1 MQDPTRR
8 WSIQDAL
15 ETYGIPYWGKGYF
28 GVNRKGHIT
37 VLPHRSEKPAID
49 VMELVAELEEQHD
62 VYPPILF
69 RFTNILEHRM
79 KELAGA
85 FRKAIDENHYR
96 GGYFA
101 VYPVKVNQQRQVV
114 EEVCEFGAPLGFGL
128 EAGSKPE
135 LLAVLAMTSDYD
147 MPIICNGFKDEEYIE
162 MVILAQKL
170 GRRIIPV
177 VEKYGELELIV
188 KQAKAHKV
196 RPTLG
201 VRVKLSARGSG
212 RWELSGG
219 LRSKFG
225 LFVPEV
231 LNALD
236 YLKKKEMADCLKLV
250 HFHLGSQ
257 ITNIQNLKNA
267 VNELARVYVDLKKEG
282 AGLELIDVGGGL
294 GVDYDGSQTNFPSS
308 MNYTMEEYAS
318 DIVYRVM
325 SICDEAGVD
334 HPTIVSESGRAMVA
348 HHALLVF
355 DVLGMVRFDQFEAPE
370 TIEPI
375 APAESVPQPLLDLH
389 ERLAQMNR
397 RNCIEYFH
405 DAQQAYEEAMTAFNL
420 GYMNLRQ
427 RAIAE
432 RCFWALCRKVEKL
445 SHAFHHFPEE
455 LEGLSGFLA
464 DSYVCNFSIF
474 QSLPDSWAIDQLF
487 PIVPMHRLDER
498 PTRRGIL
505 VDVTCDSDGKINEF
519 SHPREEKRTLELH
532 ELNGRPYYLGVFLAG
547 AYQEILGD
555 LHNLFGDTHAVH
567 VSVDEDGKTQIRD
580 LVLGDTVAEVLS
592 YVQFS
597 PDQLRQKMRREVERA
612 VRRKLLK
619 RKESDRLMRFY
630 SSGLKGYTYLE
641 EIEPQRKE
649 GKR

>member
-28 GVNRKGHIT
+28 GVNKKGHVT

-49 VMELVAELEEQHD
+49 VMDLVAELEEQHGL
-62 VYPPILF
+62 YPPVLF
-69 RFTNILEHRM
+69 RFTNILENRM
-79 KELAGA
+79 KDLAGA
-85 FRKAIDENHYR
+85 FRKAIDENRYR

-147 MPIICNGFKDEEYIE
+147 MPIMCNGFKDEEYIE

-188 KQAKAHKV
+188 KQAKAHKIQ
-196 RPTLG
+196 PTLG

-212 RWELSGG
+212 KWELSGG

-236 YLKKKEMADCLKLV
+236 YLKKKGMADCLKLI

-282 AGLELIDVGGGL
+282 AGLTMIDVGGGL
-294 GVDYDGSQTNFPSS
+294 GVDYDGSQTNCPSS

-370 TIEPI
+370 KIESPD
-375 APAESVPQPLLDLH
+375 PAESVPQPLIDLH
-389 ERLAQMNR
+389 ERLTQMNR

-432 RCFWALCRKVEKL
+432 RCFWALCRKAEKL
-445 SHAFHHFPEE
+445 SHTFHHFPEE
-455 LEGLSGFLA
+455 LEGLSAFLA
-464 DSYVCNFSIF
+464 DTFVCNFSIF

-487 PIVPMHRLDER
+487 PIVPMHRLDEK
-498 PTRRGIL
+498 PARRGIL
-505 VDVTCDSDGKINEF
+505 VDVTCDSDGKINQF

-532 ELNGRPYYLGVFLAG
+532 ELNGRPYYLGVFLVG

-567 VSVDEDGKTQIRD
+567 VSVDEQGETQIRD
-580 LVLGDTVAEVLS
+580 LVPGDTVAEVLS

-612 VRRKLLK
+612 VRRKTLK
-619 RKESDRLMRFY
+619 RRESDRLMRFY

-641 EIEPQRKE
+641 EIEPHRKE
-649 GKR
+649 ARS